1 MCRGKRVECIIPQ
14 INQSPAEQELQL
26 RFPRLVLRSL
36 NLIQLFSNISSNA
49 EFVDLFMI
57 SVIFNQPDLN

>member
-14 INQSPAEQELQL
+14 TNQSPAEQELQL

-57 SVIFNQPDLN
+57 SVIFNQPD